1 MYNITYTMKKIK
13 GIVNS
18 CLQKLRRLD
27 KELLDINVN
36 ERTITHK
43 LAEYLQE
50 HFPEFNVD
58 CEYNRDRNYIK
69 RIRNKRDRSKEIANL
84 SNFKLAELIWENKEA
99 DTIYPDIIVH
109 KRTTHKNNLLI
120 IEVKKKPNPNTG
132 EFDKEKI
139 EELMERPYNYKFGL
153 FLRIDLDD
161 EDDILEWFPQEN

>member
-1 MYNITYTMKKIK
+1 MTYTIEEIK
-13 GIVNS
+13 GIIHC

-27 KELLDINVN
+27 EDLLDINVA

-69 RIRNKRDRSKEIANL
+69 RIRNKRDRSKEIAKLN
-84 SNFKLAELIWENKEA
+84 NFELAELIWENKDA
-99 DTIYPDIIVH
+99 YTLFPDIIVH
-109 KRTTHKNNLLI
+109 KRKTHENNLLI
-120 IEVKKKPNPNTG
+120 IEVKKSTNKDTG

-139 EELMERPYNYKFGL
+139 KELMERPYNYKFGL
-153 FLRIDLDD
+153 FLRLSLDD
-161 EDDILEWFPQEN
+161 EYDDLEWILKR